1 MIIEICALWLVEDC
15 IIFCYNHLAPLQLYF
30 QSLHSPVGL
39 GEYKSDNCSLHSRA
53 VLTSRAHEWR
63 SHEIYARR
71 VRERAAKPRGEVAP
85 APISSLFLFLRPPLL
100 LIVPNKNRHATQA
113 MTTGN
118 KSACHWIIP
127 LTLAMFTLYHI
138 AFVLAQKP
146 YQIWLLFLH
155 NSSDFRMIS
164 VTEQSCFFYTR

>member
-15 IIFCYNHLAPLQLYF
+15 IIFCCNHLAPLQLYF
-30 QSLHSPVGL
+30 QSLLLSSWVG
-39 GEYKSDNCSLHSRA
+39 SW
-53 VLTSRAHEWR
+53 VLTSQAHEWR

-100 LIVPNKNRHATQA
+100 LIVPNKNRHATQP
-113 MTTGN
+113 MTTEN
-118 KSACHWIIP
+118 KSACRWIIP

-146 YQIWLLFLH
+146 YQIWLLFFH